1 MRLAKFKELLAY
13 KLRATN
19 KLPNDEVLST
29 LTHEAML
36 WVANKYVSAELLRY
50 NETDERVYRQIA
62 DDCFIAVPDMPDFSD
77 TERHLMI
84 DEPLSYAVMNEVAF
98 MHTADSMFRQL
109 ALECVADY
117 VANFKKALR

>member
-13 KLRATN
+13 KLRGAG
-19 KLPNDEVLST
+19 KLPDDEVLAS
-29 LTHEAML
+29 LVFEAML
-36 WVANKYVSAELLRY
+36 WVANKCVPAELLRY
-50 NETDERVYRQIA
+50 NETDERVYRHIA

-84 DEPLSYAVMNEVAF
+84 DEPLSYAAMNEVAF

-109 ALECVADY
+109 ALECVDC
-117 VANFKKALR
+117 VIVLE